1 MSRVSPIQ
9 TNFTAGELSP
19 RLEGRVDL
27 AKYANGCRALENMLV
42 HPHGGAS
49 RRSGTRFVA
58 EVKDSAAAV
67 RLVPFEF
74 STVQAYMLEFG
85 DGYIR
90 FYRDEGRI
98 ESPPGSP
105 YEIAAPYEQ
114 AELMELQFAQSADIM
129 YIVHPNHAPRK
140 LSRSGHTAWTL
151 AAVQFNDGPYLEA
164 NSGVTSITPSATSGS
179 ITLTASAALFVAADI
194 GRMVRIKH
202 GSNWG
207 WARITGYSG
216 PTSVSADV
224 GGGFAAASASTT
236 WQFGAWWQAGSYPA
250 CVSFYE
256 ERLFFAGSR
265 DKPQTIWASRSG
277 DFENFAPTETDGTL
291 ADDCALSFTIAS
303 DQVNAIRWLSPGA
316 VLAVGTVGGEFTLRA
331 SAQDEPL
338 TPANV
343 QVKRQTTR
351 GCAYQPP
358 VQVDSVVLFL
368 QRAGRK
374 IREFVF
380 AFETDGYQAP
390 DLTLLA
396 EHLTRGGLRQLAYMR
411 EPDSTLWAA
420 RGDGVLLGM
429 TYERPQEVVAWH
441 RHLLGG
447 QHGAGGARVESVAV
461 IPSPDGGEDQLWL
474 AVLRTIDGTTRR
486 YVEFLEAPFDEA
498 QAQSDAFFVD
508 CGLTYAGAAVET
520 IAGLDHL
527 EGETVAVLAD
537 GAVHPNRLVT
547 GGEIALDWPAAKVHV
562 GLPYRSRLQTMRFEA
577 GAADGTAQGKTA
589 RIHAATVRLWN
600 SLGAKL
606 GADETVESI
615 PFRSSSDAMGSPPAL
630 FTGDK
635 RVAFPKGYDT
645 APRVTVVQDQPLPL
659 TVLAIMPR
667 LTVFDA

>member
-1 MSRVSPIQ
+1 
-9 TNFTAGELSP
+9 
-19 RLEGRVDL
+19 
-27 AKYANGCRALENMLV
+27 
-42 HPHGGAS
+42 
-49 RRSGTRFVA
+49 
-58 EVKDSAAAV
+58 
-67 RLVPFEF
+67 
-74 STVQAYMLEFG
+74 
-85 DGYIR
+85 
-90 FYRDEGRI
+90 
-98 ESPPGSP
+98 
-105 YEIAAPYEQ
+105 
-114 AELMELQFAQSADIM
+114 
-129 YIVHPNHAPRK
+129 
-140 LSRSGHTAWTL
+140 
-151 AAVQFNDGPYLEA
+151 
-164 NSGVTSITPSATSGS
+164 SATTGGS
-179 ITLTASAALFVAADI
+179 ITLTASASLFTANDV
-194 GRMVRIKH
+194 GRSVRMKH
-202 GSNWG
+202 TSTWG
-207 WARITGYSG
+207 WARILAYTDA
-216 PTSVSADV
+216 THVTASVQSTL
-224 GGGFAAASASTT
+224 GGTTATAA
-236 WQFGAWWQAGSYPA
+236 WQFGAWQQAGSYPA

-291 ADDCALSFTIAS
+291 ADDCALSFTIAT

-358 VQVDSVVLFL
+358 IQVDSVVLFL

-396 EHLTRGGLRQLAYMR
+396 EHLTRGGGKQMAYMR

-420 RGDGVLLGM
+420 RADGLLLGM

-441 RHLLGG
+441 RHILGG
-447 QHGAGGARVESVAV
+447 AFGDGPAKAESLAV
-461 IPSPDGGEDQLWL
+461 IPAPGGGEDQLWL
-474 AVLRTIDGTTRR
+474 AVARTIGGETRR
-486 YVEFLEAPFDEA
+486 HIEFLEAPFEEGQS
-498 QAQSDAFFVD
+498 QADAFFVD
-508 CGLTYAGAAVET
+508 CGLTYDGARADV

-537 GAVHPNRLVT
+537 GAVHPERLVG
-547 GGEIALDWPAAKVHV
+547 GGEIELDWPAAKAQV

-577 GAADGTAQGKTA
+577 GAQDGTAQGKTA

-600 SLGAKL
+600 SLGVKL
-606 GADETVESI
+606 GADDALETL
-615 PFRSSSDAMGSPPAL
+615 PFRNSSDAMDAPPAL

-635 RVAFPKGYDT
+635 RVAFPKGYGT
-645 APRVTVVQDQPLPL
+645 APRVTVAQDQPLPL

-667 LTVFDA
+667 LNVFDG